1 MVRYPETAIGHK
13 VHCFRQILCLAKFLF
28 YFHFLHASFVTVIK
42 WSSLCGAV
50 GLASGS

>member
-1 MVRYPETAIGHK
+1 MVCYPETAIDHK
-13 VHCFRQILCLAKFLF
+13 VHCFRQMLCLAKFLF
-28 YFHFLHASFVTVIK
+28 YFHFLHASFVTFMK